1 MSNKVTRVYQ
11 DGKKLTLEEIVG
23 KLTPKQRKF
32 AEGLVF
38 GGLSKAEAYRQAYKW
53 NGNAN
58 AGRVQ
63 SVKVSKKPNVAVAIQ
78 AMEAERMAS
87 WWEDKTRLRKFVMD
101 GLTNTAT
108 NTDSDITRL
117 KALELVGKTRYA
129 SIFEEPSSNES
140 NAELN
145 KSLGDVLRAK
155 LTMLLGNME
164 THGANS
170 LTTTYSDVT
179 NMDGDV
185 SPGGLMLEAVAE
197 APTGVG
203 EGE

>member
-53 NGNAN
+53 KGGEH
-58 AGRVQ
+58 AGRNEASKMAKHPGVAMA
-63 SVKVSKKPNVAVAIQ
+63 VKV
-78 AMEAERMAS
+78 MEGERVAS
-87 WWEDKTRLRKFVMD
+87 WWEDKTKLRKFVMD

-108 NTDSDITRL
+108 NTDSDIARL

-129 SIFEEPSSNES
+129 SIFEEPSANES
-140 NAELN
+140 NTELN

-155 LTMLLGNME
+155 LTMLLGNIE

-179 NMDGDV
+179 NIDGDTG
-185 SPGGLMLEAVAE
+185 PGGLMLEAVAE
-197 APTGVG
+197 DPTGVG

>member
-87 WWEDKTRLRKFVMD
+87 WWEDKTKLRKFVMD

-129 SIFEEPSSNES
+129 SIFEEPSANES
-140 NAELN
+140 NTELN

-155 LTMLLGNME
+155 LTMLLGNIE
-164 THGANS
+164 THGDNS

-179 NMDGDV
+179 NIDGD
-185 SPGGLMLEAVAE
+185 SGPGGLTLEAVAE
-197 APTGVG
+197 DPTGVG

>member
-87 WWEDKTRLRKFVMD
+87 WWEDKTKLRKFVMD

-129 SIFEEPSSNES
+129 SIFEEPSANES
-140 NAELN
+140 NTELN

-155 LTMLLGNME
+155 LTMLLGNIE
-164 THGANS
+164 THGDNS

-179 NMDGDV
+179 NIDGDTG
-185 SPGGLMLEAVAE
+185 PGGLMLEAVAE
-197 APTGVG
+197 DPTGVG

>member
-53 NGNAN
+53 KGNAN

-87 WWEDKTRLRKFVMD
+87 WWEDKTKLRKFVMD

-129 SIFEEPSSNES
+129 SIFEEPSANES
-140 NAELN
+140 NTELN

-155 LTMLLGNME
+155 LTMLLGNIE

-179 NMDGDV
+179 NIDGDTG
-185 SPGGLMLEAVAE
+185 PGGLMLEAVAE
-197 APTGVG
+197 DPTGVG

>member
-1 MSNKVTRVYQ
+1 MAKHPGV
-11 DGKKLTLEEIVG
+11 
-23 KLTPKQRKF
+23 
-32 AEGLVF
+32 AM
-38 GGLSKAEAYRQAYKW
+38 A
-53 NGNAN
+53 
-58 AGRVQ
+58 
-63 SVKVSKKPNVAVAIQ
+63 VKV
-78 AMEAERMAS
+78 MEGERVAS
-87 WWEDKTRLRKFVMD
+87 WWEDKTKLRKFVMD

-108 NTDSDITRL
+108 NTDSDIVRL

-155 LTMLLGNME
+155 LTMLLGNIE

-197 APTGVG
+197 DPTGVG